1 MQIKGNHS
9 FRSCKCGWIIKTP
22 KKLILSNLIKL
33 FETKEQLDSFTEKLS
48 NDERFE
54 NKETYYGIMYV
65 LGQNYFFSVEDKGL
79 TVKELSAISGKS
91 KQSLRVALKNL
102 IELGVLSTKGKRPII
117 YSIDEKYFEE

>member
-1 MQIKGNHS
+1 M
-9 FRSCKCGWIIKTP
+9 
-22 KKLILSNLIKL
+22 SNLIKL